1 MLTGAAQNISLFI
14 PIFII
19 SYSDFAGR
27 WCLSVLMGLSS
38 VFVCLSSSAVF
49 YRPIRLQARTVIQQC
64 SHAKIKLKPAVDGAD
79 AQWAEVG
86 AFVFQCI
93 LFN

>member
-1 MLTGAAQNISLFI
+1 MVFVRG
-14 PIFII
+14 
-19 SYSDFAGR
+19 
-27 WCLSVLMGLSS
+27 LMGLSS
-38 VFVCLSSSAVF
+38 VFVCPSSSAVF

-86 AFVFQCI
+86 AFFSMYFI
-93 LFN
+93 

>member
-1 MLTGAAQNISLFI
+1 ML
-14 PIFII
+14 
-19 SYSDFAGR
+19 
-27 WCLSVLMGLSS
+27 CLSVLMGLSS

-64 SHAKIKLKPAVDGAD
+64 SHAKIKIKPAVDGAD

>member
-1 MLTGAAQNISLFI
+1 
-14 PIFII
+14 
-19 SYSDFAGR
+19 
-27 WCLSVLMGLSS
+27 MGLSS

-93 LFN
+93 LFNYVFVLSWKCNNHVLLPTALDFGVLLSYI